1 MTPSG
6 SPHIRFYAGHPAPS
20 AARQGPSA
28 PHNGYRHAQADRTD
42 EAHRAVERD
51 EAAILSE
58 PDAARSASHRAPCG
72 KGHIIGRSHLLSM
85 ALAQVHSGVVPTPR

>member
-6 SPHIRFYAGHPAPS
+6 SPHIRFNAGHPAPP

-42 EAHRAVERD
+42 EAHREVEHD

-58 PDAARSASHRAPCG
+58 PDAARPVSDRVPCG
-72 KGHIIGRSHLLSM
+72 KGHIIGLSHLLPLV
-85 ALAQVHSGVVPTPR
+85 LAQVHSDVVPTPR